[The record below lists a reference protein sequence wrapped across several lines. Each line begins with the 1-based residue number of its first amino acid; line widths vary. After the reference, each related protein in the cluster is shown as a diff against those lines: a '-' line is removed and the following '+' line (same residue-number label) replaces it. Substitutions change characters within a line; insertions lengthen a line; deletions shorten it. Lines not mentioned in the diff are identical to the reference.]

1 MARSKKFLLLAI
13 SPLGL
18 SLGGC
23 SPEMSDEVSY
33 RAGETTEAASLYDE
47 VGDVPTAAPGD
58 KSTTTLITN
67 NELSPIQPINPGK
80 FGTCGDGTL
89 TTFTGEE
96 CDDGN
101 TTNGDGCSKQC
112 KIEKNSGPTKFPG
125 GVLQPIKPIQPI
137 KPLPPKVPF
146 PLPPGWGKG
155 GDSSPGDP
163 KDYGVLCLEAGEDS
177 PNMST
182 DPSLTEYPIIDRQ
195 WVGVLNNASG
205 YATCADLNVV
215 SALYDVD
222 HLFPAAVASVPRPA
236 VLDRYCLVRATVGV
250 SPLDPVDNT
259 IVSALNDFAIDRPVV
274 GPQSLAFNPSVM
286 STLNGPMAEAY
297 QTNTGVVVNL
307 DGMIS
312 AAGGTPA
319 NVRVSLLDT
328 TPSDWVNGLTTAGLP
343 GVRDELTSGHGHG
356 IEAIVRA
363 AVCNGGGTCAR
374 EVETELALPGNRNA
388 AGQITR
394 DSVRG
399 GALGTQSDVALAID
413 RSLRRYLND
422 SSGASPSVDHLIMS
436 MSFGWDG
443 SLWGELLATQAN
455 KSGAIN
461 VANDIVNETQV
472 PGPVRSVLAS
482 MMTASCQGVM
492 MVAATGNNTE
502 HTCDVGPLLPAA
514 WEQISRPNGNE
525 CKISGFVSQSNTFG
539 KYQFDDSDFGLEST
553 EPLVYAVG
561 ALDYDF
567 SELNMQ
573 RKEAMP
579 RLAGLGFRGVD
590 KDVNGDWTDVQSGT
604 SIGTATVAAAMAN
617 AWSTDGG
624 RTAAQVVEAVYGGA
638 LDVLDEGIPLQA
650 DFVPASIGGAT
661 ARRVDSCHAL
671 NAALPALSIPC
682 ALAVDSAALN
692 DGFDDALAA
701 LTLSGDVVDVDES
714 TELEGLVP
722 PLLNSTGA
730 GTSTSPLSFGGASS
744 DDCTETS
751 STGPQGCVLEYVYI
765 DGNGDDPNPNSR
777 LPTTYVTPQPKSSS
791 CPSCEIITGNE
802 DIHLQTSTAIAYAP
816 GGQDVVVTRTGK
828 GRNPPCSPVVIDL
841 GNLSLSDTRTT
852 VINSPS
858 FATDSCLSK
867 AEVDISYTDASG
879 AYVTVNESLRV
890 R

>member
-1 MARSKKFLLLAI
+1 
-13 SPLGL
+13 
-18 SLGGC
+18 
-23 SPEMSDEVSY
+23 
-33 RAGETTEAASLYDE
+33 
-47 VGDVPTAAPGD
+47 
-58 KSTTTLITN
+58 
-67 NELSPIQPINPGK
+67 
-80 FGTCGDGTL
+80 
-89 TTFTGEE
+89 
-96 CDDGN
+96 
-101 TTNGDGCSKQC
+101 
-112 KIEKNSGPTKFPG
+112 
-125 GVLQPIKPIQPI
+125 
-137 KPLPPKVPF
+137 
-146 PLPPGWGKG
+146 
-155 GDSSPGDP
+155 
-163 KDYGVLCLEAGEDS
+163 
-177 PNMST
+177 
-182 DPSLTEYPIIDRQ
+182 
-195 WVGVLNNASG
+195 NNASS
-205 YATCADLNVV
+205 YATCADLDAA

-222 HLFPAAVASVPRPA
+222 HLFPATVASVPRPA

-250 SPLDPVDNT
+250 NPLDPVANA
-259 IVSALNDFAIDRPVV
+259 IVSELNDFAIDRPVV
-274 GPQSLAFNPSVM
+274 GPQSLAFSTTVM
-286 STLNGPMAEAY
+286 NTLNEPMAEAY
-297 QTNTGVVVNL
+297 TTNTGVVSNL

-328 TPSDWVNGLTTAGLP
+328 TPNDWVNGLTTAGLT

-356 IEAIVRA
+356 IEAIVRN
-363 AVCNGGGTCAR
+363 AVCNGGSTCAR
-374 EVETELALPGNRNA
+374 EVETELALPGNRDSS
-388 AGQITR
+388 GEITR
-394 DSVRG
+394 DPVRG

-443 SLWGELLATQAN
+443 SYWGELL
-455 KSGAIN
+455 KSQMNQSDAII
-461 VANDIVNETQV
+461 VANDIANETFV

-514 WEQISRPNGNE
+514 WEQIPRPNANE
-525 CKISGFVSQSNTFG
+525 CKVSGFVSQSNAFG
-539 KYQFDDSDFGLEST
+539 NYQFQASNFGLEST
-553 EPLVYAVG
+553 EPLVYAAG

-579 RLAGLGFRGVD
+579 RLAGLGFRGVG

-617 AWSTDGG
+617 TWSTDGS

-650 DFVPASIGGAT
+650 DVFPTGLAGAT
-661 ARRVDSCHAL
+661 ARRVDSCNAL

-682 ALAVDSAALN
+682 ALAVDSAALD

-701 LTLSGDVVDVDES
+701 LTLSGDVVDVDEN

-722 PLLNSTGA
+722 PLLSTTGA
-730 GTSTSPLSFGGASS
+730 GTSSSPLSFSGGST
-744 DDCTETS
+744 DECTETS
-751 STGPQGCVLEYVYI
+751 STGPQGCTLEYVYI

-791 CPSCEIITGNE
+791 CPACEIVTGNE

-816 GGQDVVVTRTGK
+816 GGQDVVVTRMGK

-841 GNLSLSDTRTT
+841 GNLSLSDMRTT
-852 VINSPS
+852 VITSPS
-858 FATDSCLSK
+858 FAYDSCLSK

-879 AYVTVNESLRV
+879 AYVTVNESIRV